1 MERGGEA
8 AQTVGR
14 LRVVVPLREGSGEI
28 GTVGED
34 RRGAEMLLCGAR
46 GAYIC
51 RKRIGEARR
60 GPIGSRRGRLARA
73 DSRQWASAGRISAAS
88 AVLSDA
94 EACPGEARPDT
105 RPGTA

>member
-1 MERGGEA
+1 MGTSGSLLEKRHSNAAGSVPLSPCAGGDDLRLTRSTGGAFGLERGGEA

-28 GTVGED
+28 GAVGED

-51 RKRIGEARR
+51 RFMKAHR
-60 GPIGSRRGRLARA
+60 
-73 DSRQWASAGRISAAS
+73 
-88 AVLSDA
+88 
-94 EACPGEARPDT
+94 
-105 RPGTA
+105 

>member
-28 GTVGED
+28 GAVGED

-51 RKRIGEARR
+51 RFMKAHR
-60 GPIGSRRGRLARA
+60 
-73 DSRQWASAGRISAAS
+73 
-88 AVLSDA
+88 
-94 EACPGEARPDT
+94 
-105 RPGTA
+105 